1 MYWFSKLEEEGARL
15 RRFFISEQ
23 MIDWWAVSTFGR
35 WNYFDFSKISIKLK
49 ELNKMGIIK

>member
-35 WNYFDFSKISIKLK
+35 CNYFDFSKISIKLK

>member
-23 MIDWWAVSTFGR
+23 MIDWWAVSTFER
-35 WNYFDFSKISIKLK
+35 CNYFDFSKISIKLK

>member
-23 MIDWWAVSTFGR
+23 MIDWWAVSTSGR
-35 WNYFDFSKISIKLK
+35 CNYFDFSKISIKLK